1 MWKTVLTRLVS
12 ALPVL
17 IALAGY
23 PASVWVG
30 YNTGYENSQVKKN
43 AEIAQMKL
51 INAEAKNSANKLLV
65 EQLDRASNELKAWQ
79 AKAQTTS
86 QQLAEANQAIQRHAA
101 NTKKEI
107 QDAIVQDK
115 NSAGGGCIDGLGTN
129 SVRQYNNAINN
140 AINNASASR

>member
-1 MWKTVLTRLVS
+1 MWKTALTALKN

-23 PASVWVG
+23 AAAVWVG
-30 YNTGYENSQVKKN
+30 YDTGYQKSQVEKN

-51 INAEAKNSANKLLV
+51 IDAEAKNSTNKLLV

-86 QQLAEANQAIQRHAA
+86 QQLAEANQAIQRQAA
-101 NTKKEI
+101 NTKKGI
-107 QDAIVQDK
+107 QDAIAQDK
-115 NSAGGGCIDGLGTN
+115 NSAGGGCIDGLGSN

-140 AINNASASR
+140 TGSNR